1 MTDIISESFQTSWYK
16 NHFNVNNKMVIDKT
30 EFVKLVNILKTQS
43 NQNVVQA
50 KIALIET
57 EYLQKLT
64 EIENLCNNNEEIDKL
79 TKLNSLK
86 ILQKELE
93 IIKLL
98 TKYSLQ
104 NNQLNYTF
112 FMNALKLLLSLSET
126 LRTRLNQAEIKIESK
141 IYNDDNISRC
151 SYKFCNYKDSCNY
164 NYNKAKNLI
173 CYQDHYVH
181 NMVSGDL
188 RVLLDY
194 IEQKY
199 GEIKIVYHNKEI
211 LKTINTLS
219 FVINHMEN
227 ELKAKCMYLTENEI
241 ESFHFVKSKQ

>member
-1 MTDIISESFQTSWYK
+1 MTDIKTEIEDSWFGKYY
-16 NHFNVNNKMVIDKT
+16 NSNNKMLIDKS
-30 EFVKLVNILKTQS
+30 EFNKLISILKNQS
-43 NQNVVQA
+43 DQNIVQV
-50 KIALIET
+50 KIVQIET
-57 EYLQKLT
+57 DYLQKLKET
-64 EIENLCNNNEEIDKL
+64 ENLCNNLEEINKL
-79 TKLNSLK
+79 CTLNSLK

-93 IIKLL
+93 VIKLL

-104 NNQLNYTF
+104 NNQLSYDF

-126 LRTRLNQAEIKIESK
+126 LRTRLGQEEVKVEKN

-181 NMVSGDL
+181 SMVSEDL
-188 RVLLDY
+188 KVLLEY

-199 GEIKIVYHNKEI
+199 GEIKIVSHNKEI

-219 FVINHMEN
+219 FVINHMES
-227 ELKAKCMYLTENEI
+227 ELKAKCMYLEENEI
-241 ESFHFVKSKQ
+241 ESFHFVKAK

>member
-1 MTDIISESFQTSWYK
+1 MTEYDMLWFTKYYNATS
-16 NHFNVNNKMVIDKT
+16 KMVVDDK
-30 EFVKLVNILKTQS
+30 EFLKLTNILKNQ
-43 NQNVVQA
+43 NDQNVVQV
-50 KIALIET
+50 KIAQIET
-57 EYLQKLT
+57 DYLEKLK
-64 EIENLCNNNEEIDKL
+64 EIESLCSNEKEIDNLKSI
-79 TKLNSLK
+79 NSLS

-104 NNQLNYTF
+104 NNKLDYVF
-112 FMNALKLLLSLSET
+112 FTDTLKLLLTLSET
-126 LRTRLNQAEIKIESK
+126 LRIRIGQPEINIEK
-141 IYNDDNISRC
+141 KTYNDDNISRC
-151 SYKFCNYKDSCNY
+151 SYKFCSYKDSCNY
-164 NYNKAKNLI
+164 NYNKSKNL

-188 RVLLDY
+188 RILVDY

-199 GEIKIVYHNKEI
+199 GESKIVSHNKEI

-227 ELKAKCMYLTENEI
+227 ELKTKCMYLPENEI
-241 ESFHFVKSKQ
+241 ENYHFIKVK

>member
-1 MTDIISESFQTSWYK
+1 MTEYDMLWFKKYYNSTS
-16 NHFNVNNKMVIDKT
+16 KMAVDDK
-30 EFVKLVNILKTQS
+30 EFLKLTNILK
-43 NQNVVQA
+43 NQNDQNLVQV
-50 KIALIET
+50 KITQIET
-57 EYLQKLT
+57 DYLEKLK
-64 EIENLCNNNEEIDKL
+64 EIEILCSNEKEIDNLKSI
-79 TKLNSLK
+79 NSLN

-104 NNQLNYTF
+104 NNKLDYVF
-112 FMNALKLLLSLSET
+112 FTNTLKLLLTLSET
-126 LRTRLNQAEIKIESK
+126 LRTRIGQVDINIEKKTYS
-141 IYNDDNISRC
+141 DDNISRC
-151 SYKFCNYKDSCNY
+151 SYKFCSYKDSCNY
-164 NYNKAKNLI
+164 NYNKSKNL

-188 RVLLDY
+188 RILIDY

-199 GEIKIVYHNKEI
+199 GEIKVVSHNKEI

-227 ELKAKCMYLTENEI
+227 ELKAKCMYLPESEI
-241 ESFHFVKSKQ
+241 ENYHFIKIK

>member
-1 MTDIISESFQTSWYK
+1 MTELKTEWFEKYYNS
-16 NHFNVNNKMVIDKT
+16 NNKMLIDNS
-30 EFVKLVNILKTQS
+30 EFIKLVNILK
-43 NQNVVQA
+43 NQNDQNIVQV
-50 KIALIET
+50 KIAQIET
-57 EYLQKLT
+57 DYLQKLK
-64 EIENLCNNNEEIDKL
+64 EIENLCNSPEEIEKL
-79 TKLNSLK
+79 SIMNSLK

-93 IIKLL
+93 VIKLL

-104 NNQLNYTF
+104 NNQLNYDF

-126 LRTRLNQAEIKIESK
+126 LRKRLNQEEIKVEKTILTE
-141 IYNDDNISRC
+141 DNISRC

-181 NMVSGDL
+181 NMVSADL
-188 RVLLDY
+188 KVLLEY

-199 GEIKIVYHNKEI
+199 GEIKIVSHNKEI

-219 FVINHMEN
+219 FVINHMES
-227 ELKAKCMYLTENEI
+227 ELKAKCMYLPENEI
-241 ESFHFVKSKQ
+241 ESFHYVKAK